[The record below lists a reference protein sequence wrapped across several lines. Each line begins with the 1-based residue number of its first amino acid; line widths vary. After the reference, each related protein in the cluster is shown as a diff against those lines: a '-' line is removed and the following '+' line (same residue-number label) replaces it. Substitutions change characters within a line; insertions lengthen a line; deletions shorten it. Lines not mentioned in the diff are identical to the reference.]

1 MTPSRRGPPA
11 EPTPREPEPPDEP
24 DRVYE
29 AEAERRFEQLHRE
42 VAIWALRG
50 ALALGWLEVSDED

>member
-1 MTPSRRGPPA
+1 MTPRRRGPPI

-29 AEAERRFEQLHRE
+29 SEMEQRLADVQREA
-42 VAIWALRG
+42 AIWMLRG
-50 ALALGWLEVSDED
+50 ALALGWIEP